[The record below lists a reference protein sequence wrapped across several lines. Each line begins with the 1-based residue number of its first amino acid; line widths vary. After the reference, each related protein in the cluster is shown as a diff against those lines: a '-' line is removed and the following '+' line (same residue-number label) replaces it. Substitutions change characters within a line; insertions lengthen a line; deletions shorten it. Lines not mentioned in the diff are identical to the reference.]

1 MIRRSY
7 EAMRQKGKQ
16 SVKEHGFLL
25 KPTLILAAVY
35 LLGISAILR
44 ANVYYMDDME
54 RACWGWPTWN
64 NSRHLSNFLSKILS
78 AGDYLA
84 DISPMP
90 QLLAVCIIALTSV
103 LAIYLISGDK
113 KITPWQLVAAVPIG
127 LSPYFLSCLSYKY
140 DAPYM
145 AVSLLLAILPLLAC
159 GGKPVPYI
167 LYSALG
173 TIGMCISYQASS
185 GLFPILVILVGLR
198 RWIRGEKTASV
209 LKFYGISAV
218 GYFVGILFYRVFLL
232 EEIVGYASSAAA
244 SLPTIISSYK
254 RYIAHFLMDFKPL
267 WLVVSFLVVVCFLYT
282 AVSRSRQNKVLT
294 FFVVSFAMGIMF
306 LLSYGVSA
314 FVEGAV
320 FAPRTMYGI
329 GCLLAFWEIFAVTE
343 EPRGHGAKLACLVL
357 SWCFFS
363 FSFAYGNALA
373 VQAQYTDFRISAAAQ
388 DVAKCE
394 ALESQEDVTLQIT
407 GSIGY
412 APGVENLRKEYPII
426 GSLIEV
432 TFVGDGWWGEFGIR
446 YYYGLPDMKFA
457 DTYDPPEGDFTLVA
471 EGRYHTV
478 WERENY
484 IWIDLH

>member
-1 MIRRSY
+1 MIRRYY
-7 EAMRQKGKQ
+7 ETMRQKGKQ
-16 SVKEHGFLL
+16 SLKEQRFLL

-44 ANVYYMDDME
+44 ANFYYVDDME
-54 RACWGWPTWN
+54 RACWGWPNWGH
-64 NSRHLSNFLSKILS
+64 SRYLSNFLSKFLY

-84 DISPMP
+84 DISPFP

-103 LAIYLISGDK
+103 LTIYLISGDR
-113 KITPWQLVAAVPIG
+113 KITPWQMIAALPMG

-159 GGKPVPYI
+159 RLRPVLYI
-167 LYSALG
+167 LIAALG
-173 TIGMCISYQASS
+173 TIGMCISFQASS
-185 GLFPILVILVGLR
+185 GLFPMMVIVVGLR
-198 RWIRGEKTASV
+198 RWIRGEKMVSV
-209 LKFYGISAV
+209 MKFYGISAV
-218 GYFVGILFYRVFLL
+218 GYLVGILFYRIFLL
-232 EEIVGYASSAAA
+232 EEIMDYASSAAA
-244 SLPTIISSYK
+244 SLPTIISNYK

-267 WLVVSFLVVVCFLYT
+267 WLVLSFLVGVCFLYT

-294 FFVVSFAMGIMF
+294 FFAVAFAMGLMF
-306 LLSYGVSA
+306 LLAYGVSA

-320 FAPRTMYGI
+320 FAPRVMYGI
-329 GCLLAFWEIFAVTE
+329 GFLLAVWGIFAVTE
-343 EPRGHGAKLACLVL
+343 VPGCFCTKIACLAL

-363 FSFAYGNALA
+363 FAFAYGNALA
-373 VQAQYTDFRISAAAQ
+373 VQAHYTDFRISTAAA

-394 ALESQEDVTLQIT
+394 TLDSEGDVTLQIT
-407 GSIGY
+407 GTIGY
-412 APGVENLRKEYPII
+412 APGVENLRKEYPVI
-426 GSLIEV
+426 GSLIV
-432 TFVGDGWWGEFGIR
+432 GGFQGDGWWGEFGIR

-471 EGRYHTV
+471 DSKYHTV
-478 WERENY
+478 RERENY